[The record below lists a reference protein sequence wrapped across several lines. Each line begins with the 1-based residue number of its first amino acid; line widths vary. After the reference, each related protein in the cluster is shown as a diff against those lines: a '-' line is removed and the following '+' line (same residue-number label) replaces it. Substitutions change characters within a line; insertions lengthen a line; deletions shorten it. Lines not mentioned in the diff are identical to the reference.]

1 MTPEAAME
9 QLFCSE
15 SIDGLKSIIR
25 QIMSVEKEAV
35 HIGFKGMVVQAQKW
49 YALKLA
55 RYILRQRTAVGSNV
69 AENLRIAANLIP
81 PTDVAG
87 VRNLATWVGLNTPEW
102 HAVFDWSDNRPGNVS
117 PWFIYL
123 DTQAQQICLDLIASI
138 LEG

>member
-1 MTPEAAME
+1 ME

-25 QIMSVEKEAV
+25 QITSVEKDTV
-35 HIGFKGMVVQAQKW
+35 QIGFNGMVVQAQKW

-55 RYILRQRTAVGSNV
+55 RYILRQRTAVGRNV

>member
-1 MTPEAAME
+1 ME

-25 QIMSVEKEAV
+25 QITSVEKEAV
-35 HIGFKGMVVQAQKW
+35 HIGFNGMVVQAQKW

>member
-1 MTPEAAME
+1 ME

-25 QIMSVEKEAV
+25 QITSVEKDTV
-35 HIGFKGMVVQAQKW
+35 QIGFKGMVVQAQKW

-102 HAVFDWSDNRPGNVS
+102 HAVFDWSDNLPGNVS

-138 LEG
+138 LDG